1 MTTSFVS
8 VVIPAHNEVAYLPR
22 YLPTVFAALDHWQ
35 AATGGTGEVI
45 VVDNASTD
53 TTPAVASQ
61 LGARVVTETV
71 RSIGAVRNTGAS
83 AATGSLLFFTDADV
97 ALPLDA
103 LTAATAA
110 VDAGA
115 AGGAIP
121 PLYTPAR
128 LGARLLCAYWDHYRI
143 RRGGAQGVAQFATSD
158 AFKAVGGYRAEL
170 LMSEDVEFF
179 ARLTA
184 HGHKTGR
191 PVTVLDDLRVRPST
205 RRYDQWS
212 TARMLW
218 WQNPLTAR
226 LRLASPRM
234 WRHWYGSTVR

>member
-1 MTTSFVS
+1 M
-8 VVIPAHNEVAYLPR
+8 
-22 YLPTVFAALDHWQ
+22 
-35 AATGGTGEVI
+35 
-45 VVDNASTD
+45 VDNASTD

-121 PLYTPAR
+121 RSTPPLASAPVC
-128 LGARLLCAYWDHYRI
+128 CAPT
-143 RRGGAQGVAQFATSD
+143 GTTTASD
-158 AFKAVGGYRAEL
+158 VVEHRASPSSRPP
-170 LMSEDVEFF
+170 MRSRQSAD
-179 ARLTA
+179 
-184 HGHKTGR
+184 TGR
-191 PVTVLDDLRVRPST
+191 S
-205 RRYDQWS
+205 Y
-212 TARMLW
+212 
-218 WQNPLTAR
+218 
-226 LRLASPRM
+226 
-234 WRHWYGSTVR
+234 

>member
-1 MTTSFVS
+1 
-8 VVIPAHNEVAYLPR
+8 
-22 YLPTVFAALDHWQ
+22 
-35 AATGGTGEVI
+35 
-45 VVDNASTD
+45 
-53 TTPAVASQ
+53 
-61 LGARVVTETV
+61 
-71 RSIGAVRNTGAS
+71 
-83 AATGSLLFFTDADV
+83 
-97 ALPLDA
+97 
-103 LTAATAA
+103 
-110 VDAGA
+110 
-115 AGGAIP
+115 
-121 PLYTPAR
+121 
-128 LGARLLCAYWDHYRI
+128 
-143 RRGGAQGVAQFATSD
+143 
-158 AFKAVGGYRAEL
+158 
-170 LMSEDVEFF
+170 MSEDVEFF